1 MWYNNH
7 MDRDLVKILG
17 FNVDSFT
24 FEEAVNYAYTNPG
37 QIVTI
42 NPEMISAAHSK
53 PEFAKIIDQA
63 ELVVPDGIGVELGL
77 KILGHNVRRIAGVEL
92 GKALIV
98 KFSEENKSVA
108 MIGAKPEV
116 INLAVKNLK
125 EELPNLNV
133 VYSHDGYFS
142 EDDTILD
149 EVVKASPDLIL
160 VALGSPKQE
169 FFINQL
175 KAKLPRAT
183 MIGLGGSFDVWAGVV
198 KRAPKIYQKLGL
210 EWLYRTLKEPKR
222 FKRIFPTLPLFVLK
236 VLNERLIKK

>member
-1 MWYNNH
+1 MWYNKH

-24 FEEAVNYAYTNPG
+24 FEEAVNYAFSTPG

-53 PEFAKIIDQA
+53 PDFAKVIDQA

-77 KILGHNVRRIAGVEL
+77 KILGHNVRRIAGIEL

-116 INLAVKNLK
+116 INLAAKNLK
-125 EELPNLNV
+125 EELPNLNI

-142 EDDTILD
+142 DDNVILD
-149 EVVKASPDLIL
+149 EVVNASPDLIL

-175 KAKLPRAT
+175 KAKLPKAT

-198 KRAPKIYQKLGL
+198 ERAPKIYQKLGL
-210 EWLYRTLKEPKR
+210 EWLYRTVKEPKR

-236 VLNERLIKK
+236 VLNERLVKK